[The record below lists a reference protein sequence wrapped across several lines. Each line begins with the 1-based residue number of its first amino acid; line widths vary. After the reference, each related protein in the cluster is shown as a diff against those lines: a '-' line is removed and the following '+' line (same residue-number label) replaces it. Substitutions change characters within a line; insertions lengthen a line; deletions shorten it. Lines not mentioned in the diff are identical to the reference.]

1 MLLSK
6 TNIVSF
12 INASFSSNLLSFVK
26 NTPSCWILWN
36 LSICRETIY
45 CSENQ
50 FSHSCSFDRLV
61 FWQTIIQP
69 PHCQIKYN
77 LSSLSNIAAIQQQ
90 CSSVIQGPYKNQK
103 KIMTILCGFL
113 NSVFGGAH
121 KITRVNYN
129 HSSLLQI
136 TQLIRV
142 VPQ

>member
-12 INASFSSNLLSFVK
+12 INASFSSNLLSSVK

-69 PHCQIKYN
+69 PHCENKYN
-77 LSSLSNIAAIQQQ
+77 LLSLSNFAAIQQQ
-90 CSSVIQGPYKNQK
+90 CSSVIQGPYKNHK
-103 KIMTILCGFL
+103 KSWLSCVDSLIPSLNLIILKDL
-113 NSVFGGAH
+113 HLAVLTKS
-121 KITRVNYN
+121 
-129 HSSLLQI
+129 
-136 TQLIRV
+136 
-142 VPQ
+142 PE